1 MLLNFPICHK
11 TFDTLDNH
19 ELFLMPNGIYRARH
33 IQPDNFLYPMYYLKE
48 GNEYLVS
55 TSVYALIQ
63 YKKSFVRNPKFQN
76 VNWFIPTFLT
86 IDRDIQRARTTFRR
100 STCELTEKKD
110 ILDLGV
116 RLFQE
121 YITEIEE
128 KYPGWVHILLMGGM
142 DSENIILANRKERWI
157 VVSGE
162 PNARLNEKFID
173 DNDIKI
179 DRFVSVPNDADNT
192 FLLEEI
198 LASDCSYSVRH
209 IHYSRTLNDLVKE
222 AEGKAVIWMGTSG
235 DGTFA
240 RNNNHRDSDYYAV
253 HDLHVGTAMG
263 VLHQTLKNFLNV
275 PVLSPYQSPSFL
287 DKLFYRFDPYYVD
300 QSGDVREE
308 MGAMLYGRSVKYPQE
323 NPRPVLLE
331 RNHSQSI
338 PSYVSQLI
346 KDGVPCE
353 LKAIES
359 WIRRKRAAAWLMF
372 NSHSS
377 RRRTKL
383 SKILFPF
390 RRELGKVFPGLRNN
404 RHDISRTEIK

>member
-173 DNDIKI
+173 DNDVKI

-192 FLLEEI
+192 FLL
-198 LASDCSYSVRH
+198 
-209 IHYSRTLNDLVKE
+209 
-222 AEGKAVIWMGTSG
+222 
-235 DGTFA
+235 
-240 RNNNHRDSDYYAV
+240 
-253 HDLHVGTAMG
+253 
-263 VLHQTLKNFLNV
+263 
-275 PVLSPYQSPSFL
+275 
-287 DKLFYRFDPYYVD
+287 
-300 QSGDVREE
+300 
-308 MGAMLYGRSVKYPQE
+308 
-323 NPRPVLLE
+323 
-331 RNHSQSI
+331 
-338 PSYVSQLI
+338 
-346 KDGVPCE
+346 
-353 LKAIES
+353 
-359 WIRRKRAAAWLMF
+359 
-372 NSHSS
+372 
-377 RRRTKL
+377 
-383 SKILFPF
+383 
-390 RRELGKVFPGLRNN
+390 
-404 RHDISRTEIK
+404 